1 MTKADKEGR
10 RKAPILRFKG
20 FTDDWEQ
27 RELGQLMEI
36 GSVKRIHMNEWKN
49 TGVPFFRAM
58 DIVAKFF

>member
-27 RELGQLMEI
+27 RELGAAYGPSDRVL
-36 GSVKRIHMNEWKN
+36 RIHMN
-49 TGVPFFRAM
+49 
-58 DIVAKFF
+58 